1 MTPAAAVERLLGLA
15 PFEHAR
21 MQPGLER
28 IQAVLAALDHPER
41 GLAIVHVGG
50 TNGKGSVSALTEA
63 ILRAAGLRTGL
74 YTSPHLLDV
83 TERVRIAGAP
93 VSRDVLGRLAAR
105 LDPWLQAGS
114 LTFFEAITAVA
125 FLAFQEARV
134 DAAILEVGMGGR
146 WDATN
151 VGPPGVSVI
160 TRIDHDHQQYLGRHL
175 AEIAAEKAAIIRG
188 PGTIA
193 LSAAQAPEA
202 MEVVRAR
209 SLAVGVP
216 FFVEGE
222 ALSVDVVRSDLRG
235 HRLHVAGNGPGDAFA
250 LRDVEL
256 ALAGLYQPANA
267 VLALGA
273 VRAFAAL
280 TGRSV
285 SEAAMRTGCA
295 DVRWPGRFQVIP
307 VPRPEPGRPRY
318 ALLDGA
324 HNPAGAQ
331 ALAAS
336 IRHLF
341 PAATVSLVLG
351 ISADKDR
358 AGILKALAP
367 LGTRLYLTAA
377 SNPRAAAP
385 ADLAGELPPVDAAVS
400 LAPDIGAALP
410 AALAAG
416 DADVVCVAG
425 SLFLIAD
432 ALRWL
437 AEKGLVAA

>member
-1 MTPAAAVERLLGLA
+1 
-15 PFEHAR
+15 
-21 MQPGLER
+21 
-28 IQAVLAALDHPER
+28 
-41 GLAIVHVGG
+41 
-50 TNGKGSVSALTEA
+50 
-63 ILRAAGLRTGL
+63 
-74 YTSPHLLDV
+74 
-83 TERVRIAGAP
+83 
-93 VSRDVLGRLAAR
+93 
-105 LDPWLQAGS
+105 
-114 LTFFEAITAVA
+114 
-125 FLAFQEARV
+125 
-134 DAAILEVGMGGR
+134 
-146 WDATN
+146 
-151 VGPPGVSVI
+151 
-160 TRIDHDHQQYLGRHL
+160 
-175 AEIAAEKAAIIRG
+175 
-188 PGTIA
+188 
-193 LSAAQAPEA
+193 
-202 MEVVRAR
+202 
-209 SLAVGVP
+209 
-216 FFVEGE
+216 
-222 ALSVDVVRSDLRG
+222 
-235 HRLHVAGNGPGDAFA
+235 
-250 LRDVEL
+250 
-256 ALAGLYQPANA
+256 
-267 VLALGA
+267 LGA

-307 VPRPEPGRPRY
+307 VPRPGPGRPRY
-318 ALLDGA
+318 AVLDGA

-336 IRHLF
+336 IRHVF

-400 LAPDIGAALP
+400 LAPDIRAALP
-410 AALAAG
+410 AALAEG